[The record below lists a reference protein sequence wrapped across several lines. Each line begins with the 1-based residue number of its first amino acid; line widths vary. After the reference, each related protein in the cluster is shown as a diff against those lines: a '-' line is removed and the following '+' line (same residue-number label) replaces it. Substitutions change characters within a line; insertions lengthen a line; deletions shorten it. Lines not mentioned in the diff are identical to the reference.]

1 MSGKKAFVSLAVIT
15 TAGFLG
21 TAAATW
27 SSERNDKDPDA
38 IVIPCSLYGIN
49 PVLHPNI
56 FSNPVTAKAFGF
68 VRSRD
73 GTWHVK
79 ENCIP
84 HSHSN

>member
-56 FSNPVTAKAFGF
+56 FTILLPPK
-68 VRSRD
+68 
-73 GTWHVK
+73 
-79 ENCIP
+79 
-84 HSHSN
+84 HSALSDRGMAHGM